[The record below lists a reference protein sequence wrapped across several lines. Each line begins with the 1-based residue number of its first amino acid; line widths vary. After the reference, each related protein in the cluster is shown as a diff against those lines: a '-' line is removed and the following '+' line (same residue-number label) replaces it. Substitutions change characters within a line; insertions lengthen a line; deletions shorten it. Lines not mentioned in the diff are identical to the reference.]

1 MSEKV
6 GRVRIYQVNK
16 GIGWITFEDGSSD
29 LPIYYHV
36 LKQNGIEILKTNQK
50 VLVGLEKKGAHTE
63 IVTIE
68 KLDN

>member
-16 GIGWITFEDGSSD
+16 GIGWITFEDDSSD
-29 LPIYYHV
+29 LPIYYHI
-36 LKQNGIEILKTNQK
+36 LKKNGLEILKTNQK
-50 VLVGLEKKGAHTE
+50 VLVSLEKKGPHTE